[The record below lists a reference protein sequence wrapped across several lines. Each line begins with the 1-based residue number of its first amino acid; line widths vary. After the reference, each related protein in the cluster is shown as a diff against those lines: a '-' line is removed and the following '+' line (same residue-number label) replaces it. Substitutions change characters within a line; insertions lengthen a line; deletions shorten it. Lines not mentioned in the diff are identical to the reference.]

1 MKVPLSWLREYV
13 HTDLNDQELA
23 ARLTATGTA
32 VERVETRG
40 LPVTDGNRRAFRVG
54 KVLTADQHP
63 DADRLRVLSVD
74 TGDDVPRQIVCGAA
88 NVAAGQTVAVAL
100 PGAVMPGGHTLGPAT
115 LRGVQSLGMVLSQ
128 SELELAETSE
138 GIMVLPDDLTAGA
151 SLFDVLPASETI
163 LDVELTPNRGD
174 CQGIYGIA
182 REVHAITCDT
192 LFDLDVTLP
201 PEDGPGHVADH
212 VSLTVEAADLCP
224 RYMARVLVDVV
235 VGPSPVWLT
244 ARLQSAGMR
253 SINNV
258 VDVTN
263 YVMLLTAQPLHA
275 FDLDRLAGPSIVVR
289 RAGDGETITTLDGQQ
304 RTLSGDDLVIADA
317 QKPAVI
323 AGIFGAEFAEVHEGT
338 TRVLLEAATFDGPAI
353 IRSSLSLGLRTESSA
368 RFEKGQPR
376 ELPPVAMAIACRLL
390 HELAGAA
397 LVPGVLDAHQQAA
410 APDPITLRHARVA
423 HILGVDIPAAKS
435 AGILTRLGCTVAPGD
450 AAHVVQV
457 PWHRLGDLTR
467 EIDLIEEVGRV
478 YGFDQIPTELPR
490 VRARARLSPEQAV
503 VRRLARQA
511 ADLGLSEAI
520 TYRFVSDADAD
531 RLNLP
536 ADDARRQ
543 VVRLANPLSDEMAVM
558 RRSLVPGLLRSVERN
573 QHHQRRDGAIF
584 EIGRTYI
591 PAVDGLADEPEE
603 ITAVLFGAPGARGW
617 RQAPGDVD
625 VWSATGLGIALAR
638 GAGVVATTTAPPVA
652 QPYLHPVR
660 QALISIG
667 DVVLGWAGQVHPLVL
682 RAFGVQGPVVAVS
695 LSVSGLAAARPSE
708 PRRYVDLISVP
719 VSTRD
724 LAVVV
729 PASVSAADVLFVV
742 REAGGDLVRRAQVF
756 DHYEGDQVPAGH
768 VSLAVRVEI
777 AEVGR
782 TLTDDEIDAVT
793 DGALAALASRLGAQ
807 LRS

>member
-1 MKVPLSWLREYV
+1 MKLPLSWLREYV
-13 HTDLNDQELA
+13 DTTLTDEDLA

-40 LPVTDGNRRAFRVG
+40 IPATHGNREAFRVG

-74 TGDDVPRQIVCGAA
+74 TGDDAPRQIVCGAA

-100 PGAVMPGGHTLGPAT
+100 PGAVMPGGQTLGTAT
-115 LRGVQSLGMVLSQ
+115 LRGVESLGMVLSE

-138 GIMVLPDDLTAGA
+138 GIMVLSDDLEAGTPI
-151 SLFDVLPASETI
+151 LDVLPGSDTI
-163 LDVELTPNRGD
+163 LELELTPNRGD
-174 CQGIYGIA
+174 CQGIFGIA
-182 REVHAITCDT
+182 REVHAITGDP
-192 LFDLDVTLP
+192 LIDLDMTLP
-201 PEDGPGHVADH
+201 PEDGPGQVGDH
-212 VSLTVEAADLCP
+212 VSLTVEAVDLCP

-235 VGPSPVWLT
+235 VGPSPAWLR

-289 RAGDGETITTLDGQQ
+289 RAGDGERIITLDGQE
-304 RTLSGDDLVIADA
+304 RRLSSGDLVIADA
-317 QKPAVI
+317 DRPAVI
-323 AGIFGAEFAEVHEGT
+323 AGIFGAEFAEVNEGT

-390 HELAGAA
+390 HELADAT
-397 LVPGVLDAHQQAA
+397 LVPGVLDAHERAA
-410 APDPITLRHARVA
+410 APDPITLRHARVT
-423 HILGVDIPAAKS
+423 HILGVDIPAADT
-435 AGILTRLGCTVAPGD
+435 AGILERLGCTVTPGPD
-450 AAHVVQV
+450 AHVVHV
-457 PWHRLGDLTR
+457 PWHRTDDLTR

-478 YGFDQIPTELPR
+478 YGLDRIPTELPR
-490 VRARARLSPEQAV
+490 VRACARLSPEQSV

-536 ADDARRQ
+536 ADDARRHL
-543 VVRLANPLSDEMAVM
+543 VRLSNPLSDEMAVM
-558 RRSLVPGLLRSVERN
+558 RRSLIPGLLRAVERN
-573 QHHQRRDGAIF
+573 QHHQRTDGGIF

-591 PAVDGLADEPEE
+591 PAADGLADEPEE

-617 RQAPGDVD
+617 RQAPSDVD

-638 GAGVVATTTAPPVA
+638 GAGLVAAAATGSS

-660 QALISIG
+660 QALITAG
-667 DVVLGWAGQVHPLVL
+667 DVVLGWAGEVHPLVL
-682 RAFGVQGPVVAVS
+682 RAFDVKGAVVAVS
-695 LSVSGLAAARPSE
+695 LGVSALAEARPSQ
-708 PRRYVDLISVP
+708 PRRHVDLISVP

-729 PASVSAADVLFVV
+729 PRAVPAAHVLAVV
-742 REAGGDLVRRAQVF
+742 REAGGDLVQGAEVF
-756 DHYEGDQVPAGH
+756 DRYEGDQVPRGH
-768 VSLAVRVEI
+768 VSLAVRVKI
-777 AEVGR
+777 AAPGR

-793 DGALAALASRLGAQ
+793 DGAVSALASRLGAQ